1 MLTLGPPCFSG
12 WVLEWG
18 MAECRSR
25 RDVEPRTE
33 ALGQL
38 AVLELVREALRVGA
52 TVGDAKLWAAEL
64 FPWVHCTRNIS
75 PVTPANVW
83 MKEEHGY
90 RKIIAV

>member
-1 MLTLGPPCFSG
+1 M
-12 WVLEWG
+12 E
-18 MAECRSR
+18 ECCSR
-25 RDVEPRTE
+25 RDLEPRTE

-38 AVLELVREALRVGA
+38 AVLELVRAAGVGA

-75 PVTPANVW
+75 SVTPANVW

-90 RKIIAV
+90 RKKIAV